1 MNKLSVNFRNGR
13 HGGIINQTEAKTG
26 RFKVKVILAVY
37 TREKKASIGIAVFI
51 F

>member
-1 MNKLSVNFRNGR
+1 MNKLSVNFRSGR

-37 TREKKASIGIAVFI
+37 TREKKASIRIAVFI